1 MKTAIKILSV
11 ILTAFVIYIIL
22 CAGEYTFLVHIMKIT
37 FKEVIGASY
46 NLIIVGMMSI
56 LVSLSLHQEK
66 I

>member
-1 MKTAIKILSV
+1 MKTLIKIFS
-11 ILTAFVIYIIL
+11 ILLVTFIIYIIL
-22 CAGEYTFLVHIMKIT
+22 CAGEYTFLVHVMNITMKQVVT
-37 FKEVIGASY
+37 ASY